1 MKRNGYQEFEERESL
16 KREKSLNSQL
26 IEALRVYNE
35 ISKNNLEER
44 IRGLEKV
51 LVIYQTMK
59 DEGFDF
65 DVQEYK
71 RIEEQLKYLNFRKS
85 YIAEYG
91 IEEITEKELQEYTE
105 KKKKQE
111 EENYKAHL
119 NNYEQNEI
127 YENEK

>member
-1 MKRNGYQEFEERESL
+1 
-16 KREKSLNSQL
+16 
-26 IEALRVYNE
+26 
-35 ISKNNLEER
+35 
-44 IRGLEKV
+44 
-51 LVIYQTMK
+51 MK

-85 YIAEYG
+85 YITEYG
-91 IEEITEKELQEYTE
+91 IEEITEQELQEYTE

-119 NNYEQNEI
+119 NNYEQNDI